1 MVQKKGNAYE
11 ISVSYMEH
19 MYFTETFSWTFSVKE
34 GHFSNKSVYMMSDL
48 KGNRKK
54 HIM

>member
-19 MYFTETFSWTFSVKE
+19 MYFTETFP
-34 GHFSNKSVYMMSDL
+34 GHFQSKKVIFQIRVYT
-48 KGNRKK
+48 
-54 HIM
+54 